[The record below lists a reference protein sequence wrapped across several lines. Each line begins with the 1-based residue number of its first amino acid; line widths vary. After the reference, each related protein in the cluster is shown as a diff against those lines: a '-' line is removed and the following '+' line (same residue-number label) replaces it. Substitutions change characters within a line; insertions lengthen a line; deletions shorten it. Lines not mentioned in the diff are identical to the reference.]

1 MMRAAPVRR
10 VAASKGA
17 TTRSITWTASR
28 RAGGRDDGPHRRS
41 PPPPYAETMVSGA
54 SNSVLMRHANAGTGA
69 VRNSGYRRRPGAEK
83 ARNAPD
89 AATRGSSATP
99 AAQFPERK
107 TYSLPSSSF
116 NASSW
121 VSSGVR
127 PPLGGKFPGP
137 GSGHVGVRI
146 QHKKTA
152 MLMPGQGS
160 QYVAMSKDLYEAFG
174 TAREVWHS
182 ADESLGAFSS
192 GRSPLHMHMDPQR
205 AQFEEHLRRYVP
217 LDHEHVTKSVSGDE
231 HWLCNLVFH
240 GDQLGLTRSE
250 NAQPAILTA
259 TVAFLSVLRR
269 EFGVDLLRDVE
280 WAAGHGSGTYAALV
294 AAGALDAHDAVRALR
309 CRGLEAMRCVRD
321 SPVLFPPG
329 CEPPSVIYET
339 WAFANAGSGLGSN
352 LLVQDLPQA
361 SNAVSGGQ
369 SAAPSARPTWKRS
382 QVSAV
387 MVNAGK
393 LQEALEE
400 VALVADEIRAGRVT
414 GLSADEFVG
423 VANINSQLQIV
434 LSGTRVGVSYA
445 CDRLRYRGLGARA
458 VNLPVSGPYHTALMN
473 SAADSFR
480 HLVDVM
486 PIREP
491 DDALSLVSSVDG
503 AVLHNVPEIRSDL
516 RGALHLPVR
525 WLDAVDTLVAQGVRR
540 FVCLGPGRA
549 LAHLLSKELAYRER
563 LRARNAQHQNKDSAA
578 LEPGLDFEVWS
589 IATADDVRSRAE
601 ATDY

>member
-1 MMRAAPVRR
+1 
-10 VAASKGA
+10 
-17 TTRSITWTASR
+17 
-28 RAGGRDDGPHRRS
+28 
-41 PPPPYAETMVSGA
+41 
-54 SNSVLMRHANAGTGA
+54 
-69 VRNSGYRRRPGAEK
+69 
-83 ARNAPD
+83 
-89 AATRGSSATP
+89 
-99 AAQFPERK
+99 
-107 TYSLPSSSF
+107 
-116 NASSW
+116 
-121 VSSGVR
+121 
-127 PPLGGKFPGP
+127 
-137 GSGHVGVRI
+137 
-146 QHKKTA
+146 
-152 MLMPGQGS
+152 
-160 QYVAMSKDLYEAFG
+160 
-174 TAREVWHS
+174 
-182 ADESLGAFSS
+182 
-192 GRSPLHMHMDPQR
+192 
-205 AQFEEHLRRYVP
+205 
-217 LDHEHVTKSVSGDE
+217 
-231 HWLCNLVFH
+231 
-240 GDQLGLTRSE
+240 
-250 NAQPAILTA
+250 
-259 TVAFLSVLRR
+259 
-269 EFGVDLLRDVE
+269 
-280 WAAGHGSGTYAALV
+280 
-294 AAGALDAHDAVRALR
+294 
-309 CRGLEAMRCVRD
+309 
-321 SPVLFPPG
+321 
-329 CEPPSVIYET
+329 
-339 WAFANAGSGLGSN
+339 
-352 LLVQDLPQA
+352 
-361 SNAVSGGQ
+361 
-369 SAAPSARPTWKRS
+369 
-382 QVSAV
+382 

-563 LRARNAQHQNKDSAA
+563 LRARNAQHQNRDSAA